1 MIAAA
6 EKCIEEN
13 GLSAIKIWLMFSVK
27 QKENIEKIIIIK
39 KNWMKKLTQLNFLDE
54 VHNNLNS

>member
-27 QKENIEKIIIIK
+27 QKENIEKK
-39 KNWMKKLTQLNFLDE
+39 KKLNE
-54 VHNNLNS
+54 EANSIKLS

>member
-27 QKENIEKIIIIK
+27 QKENIDKK
-39 KNWMKKLTQLNFLDE
+39 KNWMKKLT
-54 VHNNLNS
+54 

>member
-27 QKENIEKIIIIK
+27 QKENIEKKK